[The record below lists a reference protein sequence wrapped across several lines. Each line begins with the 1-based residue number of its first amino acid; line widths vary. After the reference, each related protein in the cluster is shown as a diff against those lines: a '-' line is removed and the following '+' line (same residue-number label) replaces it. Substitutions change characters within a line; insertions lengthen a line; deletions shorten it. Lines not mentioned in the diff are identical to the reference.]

1 MQVDDRFPAITLVTG
16 PARSGK
22 SEWAE
27 QLAQQSNLPV
37 IYVATAQ
44 IDPADAEWQARI
56 EQHRSRRP
64 ADWTTLHCPIDL
76 ATTIQSAPAASC
88 LLVDSLGT
96 WLANLLDQDD
106 AAWNQTLQALLDSL
120 RTPPCRVIFVAEE
133 VGWGVVPAYPIGR
146 TFRDRLGALT
156 RQVGAIADPVYLVT
170 AGYAVNLR
178 QIGVPVTAVA
188 KSRPDTEPMPRR
200 CGDD

>member
-1 MQVDDRFPAITLVTG
+1 MLVDDRSPSITLVTG

-27 QLAQQSNLPV
+27 HLAQQSHLPV

-44 IDPADAEWQARI
+44 SDPTDPEWQARI

-64 ADWTTLHCPIDL
+64 AEWTTVHCPINL
-76 ATTIQSAPAASC
+76 AATIQSAPAASC

-96 WLANLLDQDD
+96 WLANLLEQDD
-106 AAWNQTLQALLDSL
+106 TAWNQTLQALLESL

-146 TFRDRLGALT
+146 TFRDRLGMVT

-178 QIGVPVTAVA
+178 QVGISVVA
-188 KSRPDTEPMPRR
+188 RSGLD
-200 CGDD
+200 